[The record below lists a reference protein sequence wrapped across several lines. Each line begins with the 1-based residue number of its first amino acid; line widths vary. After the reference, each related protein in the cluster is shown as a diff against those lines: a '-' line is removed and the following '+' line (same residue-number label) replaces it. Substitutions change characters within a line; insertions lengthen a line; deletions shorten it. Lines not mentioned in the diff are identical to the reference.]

1 MGYVIFLSI
10 YWLTW
15 GQCGHTHIYIYTSPN
30 SHVWDII
37 YSNFLYVR
45 IILLPVTVTVDDDG

>member
-15 GQCGHTHIYIYTSPN
+15 GQCGHTYIYTSPN